1 MTQDPSALPDYSS
14 YPVTLFTDFE
24 VDLTFI
30 NLPVDETI
38 HMTPIVYVVHVFF
51 TVVAAI
57 LLTNLLI
64 AMMNDTQWRVAQE
77 RDELWRTQVIQT
89 RGLKTRTLWKRKSS
103 DCKEHNHCRPEG
115 RC

>member
-1 MTQDPSALPDYSS
+1 MVFMTQDPTALPDYSTF
-14 YPVTLFTDFE
+14 PVTLFTEFE

-38 HMTPIVYVVHVFF
+38 RIPPIVFVVHVFF
-51 TVVAAI
+51 TVVAAV

-77 RDELWRTQVIQT
+77 RDELWRTQVTQT
-89 RGLKTRTLWKRKSS
+89 FTQ
-103 DCKEHNHCRPEG
+103 
-115 RC
+115 